1 MEDNLNIISVGG
13 PGGTGEAGGQEGT
26 SPQGLQ
32 SIKAPIPDPAL
43 DYQLCRY
50 IDADT
55 TGPDFKIKVSSKQSN
70 KEVTFEFGDSTHK
83 NLMRILAGW
92 GIHRP
97 VNEISDQLDFLKLKM
112 SPGATYDPNVTFHS
126 SLGFDTY
133 QGKPIFKYSK
143 AWITGTNTTS
153 PISTYIGGQ
162 QLAERGLLENYK
174 RDLQELVAPQPA
186 LYTVLVAA
194 TGGLLS
200 QALNTQ
206 DSNILLNLM
215 GQSSIGKSTAERLAL
230 SFFGNYNDLMTTY
243 NTTKCFLEEQLAS
256 RFIIPV
262 VIDDILAGH
271 TGSSTKVISKEMN
284 DLIFRLS
291 TGLTKGKHQSAPQ
304 RYYSS
309 VIASSEV
316 SLVDKLLSLE
326 ANGQFYRLIELQV
339 EKGDLTKDLDHAF
352 KLEEFMEESY
362 GLGATAFGRYIL
374 SQGYLGEGQGA
385 TGTQAHQIHQA
396 HQTLASLYA
405 QELRRLQTHPK
416 LAGISRAANRL
427 AILTLTSKLLSD
439 CFDLGIDQ
447 TAYEDYLISIITRMF
462 NKVNTRSDSYQTFIN
477 TVSTYPELF
486 TGSKDTYNSQ
496 MHLGVKCTNAYGN
509 TEVIIPT
516 QTLKQLVFG
525 VDPMQVIGQTSSTL
539 TSQKARQPIN
549 GEMLS
554 IIRHW
559 RENGWLDCIE
569 GKKQNYRKMTLGT
582 QDDQAKHKQQL
593 VYVVIIK
600 DQQPR
605 QPQEPQ
611 QQGVVS

>member
-32 SIKAPIPDPAL
+32 SIKAPIHDPAL

-83 NLMRILAGW
+83 NLMRILTGW
-92 GIHRP
+92 GIHRT
-97 VNEISDQLDFLKLKM
+97 VNELTDQLEFLRVKM
-112 SPGATYDPNVTFHS
+112 SPGATYDPSVTFHS

-174 RDLQELVAPQPA
+174 RGLQELVAPQPA

-194 TGGLLS
+194 TGGMLS

-284 DLIFRLS
+284 DLIFRLA

-339 EKGDLTKDLDHAF
+339 EKGDLTKDLDHAS
-352 KLEEFMEESY
+352 KLEELMEESY

-385 TGTQAHQIHQA
+385 TGPQA
-396 HQTLASLYA
+396 HQTLASLYV
-405 QELRRLQTHPK
+405 QELHRLQSHPK
-416 LAGISRAANRL
+416 LAGINRAANRL
-427 AILTLTSKLLSD
+427 AILTLTSNLLSD
-439 CFDLGIDQ
+439 CFELGIDQ

-462 NKVNTRSDSYQTFIN
+462 TKVNTRSDSYQTFIN
-477 TVSTYPELF
+477 TVSAYPELF
-486 TGSKDTYNSQ
+486 ASSKDTYNPQ

-525 VDPMQVIGQTSSTL
+525 VDPLQVIGQTSSTL

-600 DQQPR
+600 AQQTR
-605 QPQEPQ
+605 QPQE
-611 QQGVVS
+611 QGVVS